1 MALDFV
7 ITDGRD
13 GKWLDTDGITC
24 QLELS
29 THEELFG
36 KLAKIEQ
43 QFPLLQRFSNF
54 YDDGFIGRETMED
67 FISEIEHAT
76 LHFEMSSPVKKFFE
90 PLHSLSVLAWA
101 RPGDV
106 SAFCD

>member
-1 MALDFV
+1 MALDFF

-13 GKWLDTDGITC
+13 GELLDSDGITC

-29 THEELFG
+29 THEELF
-36 KLAKIEQ
+36 KRLAMIDQK
-43 QFPLLQRFSNF
+43 FPLLQRFSDF
-54 YDDGFIGRETMED
+54 YDDGFVARDIMAD

-76 LHFEMSSPVKKFFE
+76 MHFEMESPVKRFFE
-90 PLHSLSVLAWA
+90 PLHSLSVLAFA
-101 RPGDV
+101 RPGDI